1 MSEKEKNT
9 AESASAAILPG
20 AENPTETIHP
30 GTVASVG
37 SASVG
42 GETATIDRLLGML
55 KLTGKKDNMP
65 KSEEAYEYARDLH
78 EGQFRNSGEPYITHP
93 VAVAEILAGLSMD
106 SDSICAALLHDT
118 VEYCSA

>member
-30 GTVASVG
+30 GTAASVG

-55 KLTGKKDNMP
+55 KLTGKKYNIP
-65 KSEEAYEYARDLH
+65 KIEKAYEYARDLH
-78 EGQFRNSGEPYITHP
+78 EGQFRNSG
-93 VAVAEILAGLSMD
+93 
-106 SDSICAALLHDT
+106 
-118 VEYCSA
+118 